1 MKHMPHMLHLE
12 VRNEAIDGKKL
23 IQVKDFLG
31 RSFVCSRIRHEAS
44 RQHSKPGY
52 GIPHRRPVV
61 HRMFRG
67 RRRSGYRL
75 YRKGNSSGLGEAGH
89 SDGLTPYSGDQI
101 GNQRKKTWKH
111 ALPQYV
117 RS

>member
-1 MKHMPHMLHLE
+1 ML
-12 VRNEAIDGKKL
+12 AYP
-23 IQVKDFLG
+23 
-31 RSFVCSRIRHEAS
+31 SRRS

-75 YRKGNSSGLGEAGH
+75 YRKGDSSGLGEAGH

-101 GNQRKKTWKH
+101 GNQRKETWKH